1 MKAVIFDIDGT
12 LTETN
17 AVDSKCFIQTVKEI
31 LGVAEFDTDWKNYQF
46 VTDSGIAQEISQR
59 HCDRPMS
66 GSLMKAFYKR
76 LFELLEA
83 HPDSAFQEIPGAI
96 QFLKRLE
103 TSPDFA
109 VAFATG
115 AHGASARHKLK
126 MAGFDLG
133 ELPLASSS
141 DAVVREHIMLR
152 ALDLAAQQKSTV
164 FEEII
169 YFGDAAWD
177 VEATENLGW
186 KLIGIGPNIETELV
200 FPDYTDADEILK
212 VL

>member
-1 MKAVIFDIDGT
+1 MKVVIFDIDGT

-17 AVDSKCFIQTVKEI
+17 AVDSECFIQTVREV
-31 LGVAEFDTDWKNYQF
+31 LGVVEFDTDWRNYQF

-66 GSLMKAFYKR
+66 GSVTKAFYKR

-83 HPDSAFQEIPGAI
+83 QPDSAFQEVPGAI
-96 QFLKRLE
+96 RFIKRLE
-103 TSPDFA
+103 SSPDYA

-115 AHGASARHKLK
+115 AHRDSARHKLK
-126 MAGFDLG
+126 TAGFDLG

-141 DAVVREHIMLR
+141 DAVVREHIMLK
-152 ALDLAAQQKSTV
+152 ALDLAAQQNNAV

-177 VEATENLGW
+177 VEATANLAW
-186 KLIGIGPNIETELV
+186 KLIGIGPNIVTGLV
-200 FPDYTDADEILK
+200 FPDYTDADGILK